1 VIRVRPFFEREEL
14 EEERKEASYVA
25 FGDLI
30 CVPGKQTKFEI
41 FKFQNIFSE
50 KATQKD
56 VFKPIIA

>member
-41 FKFQNIFSE
+41 FKFQKIFSE
-50 KATQKD
+50 KAT
-56 VFKPIIA
+56 